1 MGGRVVPNIKLI
13 AVNLVVVCSLLV
25 VTESVSFDGNLDI
38 IPFEGSE
45 NVRSTSRRFISMILK
60 RSAANRYSEK
70 SSLESQSRARR
81 DDDEALARARRDD
94 EVQRTKQ
101 DELREEYERRLFES
115 LNIVGT
121 VEATRL
127 YVPEYIQDS
136 NTTTGSPKA
145 FNIEVGT
152 VVGKVRKLFPHGKQL
167 IVWPYAGWRNFTVD
181 ENTGEIRTTAKMDF
195 ELIWLYNMTIRD
207 FKRNYSDPE
216 PLRQPPMPD
225 PLPTPDPKTDYVD
238 HYLIIEVVDRNDNVP
253 KFIRDTT
260 GGGLFT
266 GQVNTNARA
275 GTPILHIHAEDDD
288 SGPRGRIRFNIK
300 TDDGKQSDFTIDPKT
315 HFLKTTGGKK
325 LPSGD
330 YKVYV
335 EALDYGK
342 PPKSSGF
349 QEFSVSV
356 QRKLQPE
363 FFGIP
368 YNFNF
373 SEASVCGSL
382 VATVE
387 ATSRSGMPI
396 KYEILTANVKNTFA
410 INHLGQITLLRKL
423 DYDTGNSSD
432 KMFTLDVRAT
442 EDAYVGRSTDAVV
455 NLKLVNADNHLG
467 MFKTPAK
474 QLQFEE
480 GSFRAGGHIYK
491 VDVEDCDCKENCECK
506 TGEMIYKIGDTEGFF
521 DITSGGQIRNIK
533 DLDYEKRNY
542 FFFPVQVI
550 DPGRNG
556 RTRTSYVEI
565 TILDVDDTPPN
576 FPTSNYDFAIFEDA
590 PKNQVI
596 GVAQALDPD
605 PSTKPDDI
613 TYSITTADPVEG
625 REYFIVGSQ
634 GVITVLKNTN
644 RFRGFDS
651 YELTITAIDK
661 GNHRSDPPATVKIRV
676 LDVNDHQPVLKE
688 CREQSIKEKQPI
700 GTVLTTLTAT
710 DEDRGVNK
718 LIEYSL
724 ATVQKQNVFKINN
737 QTGVVSTTA
746 VLDREQ
752 YDEIFVVAKA
762 TDGGADRSELLR
774 QVGYCQFI
782 VKVEDVNDHHPMFT
796 VQTFKVN
803 VLRTLAI
810 GETLLQVEAVDPDL
824 GDNAKIEYTILT
836 QKIGARNVVFL
847 EVVKATGA
855 VKVKTSMAG
864 LNMDDE
870 IVLVIQATNKIPGV
884 GSVLGPQSKTTVR
897 VKFSRTAPPAAQLKY
912 TGTGRENQNA
922 GLVVFKLPITGT
934 NLVFSLQTIRDRGNL
949 PFNIGSTSGEIK
961 TTKPLDFELK
971 NSYLFAVT
979 VHEQGL
985 TGSTSIIVQIN
996 VVDIVD
1002 VVPIFGN
1009 DNYYEA
1015 TVSEAAAGGVNVF
1028 RVQASD
1034 PDPISGDKIIYRI
1047 EPKLDYKTFAVSDM
1061 TNFAQIKTWP
1071 GLKVGNFD
1079 REKKDVYTIVIE
1091 AYRQSSPSL
1100 RSIVIL
1106 VIHVRDEND
1115 CPPIFTKTDYKAAD
1129 IPENIPVPYIV
1140 PNLILNATDQ
1150 DILENGDVYYFITS
1164 GNDGRFTME
1173 TIVGQDR
1180 KNTGRLIVS
1189 RPLDAKKS
1197 PEFEKNPVYTLTV
1210 TATDRKHTATATV
1223 TVRVSLFCFISS
1235 WKLLN

>member
-1 MGGRVVPNIKLI
+1 
-13 AVNLVVVCSLLV
+13 
-25 VTESVSFDGNLDI
+25 
-38 IPFEGSE
+38 
-45 NVRSTSRRFISMILK
+45 
-60 RSAANRYSEK
+60 
-70 SSLESQSRARR
+70 
-81 DDDEALARARRDD
+81 
-94 EVQRTKQ
+94 
-101 DELREEYERRLFES
+101 
-115 LNIVGT
+115 
-121 VEATRL
+121 
-127 YVPEYIQDS
+127 
-136 NTTTGSPKA
+136 
-145 FNIEVGT
+145 

-167 IVWPYAGWRNFTVD
+167 IVWPYQGWRNFTVD
-181 ENTGEIRTTAKMDF
+181 ENTAEIKTTAKMDF

-207 FKRNYSDPE
+207 FKHNYSDPQ

-225 PLPTPDPKTDYVD
+225 PKPEPDAKTDYVD

-275 GTPILHIHAEDDD
+275 GTPILYIHPEDGD

-300 TDDGKQSDFTIDPKT
+300 TDNGKQSDFTIDPKT
-315 HFLKTTGGKK
+315 HFLKTAGGKK

-335 EALDYGK
+335 EALDYGM

-349 QEFSVSV
+349 QEFAVRV
-356 QRKLQPE
+356 RKLEPE

-368 YNFNF
+368 YNLNF
-373 SEASVCGSL
+373 SEASVCGSV
-382 VATVE
+382 VATLE

-432 KMFTLDVRAT
+432 KMFTFDVRAT
-442 EDAYVGRSTDAVV
+442 EDAYEGRSTDAVV

-480 GSFRAGGHIYK
+480 GSFRAGGDIYK

-550 DPGRNG
+550 DPGEYG

-565 TILDVDDTPPN
+565 TVLDVDDTPPN
-576 FPTSNYDFAIFEDA
+576 FPTPNYEFDIFEDA
-590 PKNQVI
+590 PENQVI

-605 PSTKPDDI
+605 PATKPDDI
-613 TYSITTADPVEG
+613 TYSITNADPVEG
-625 REYFIVGSQ
+625 REYFTVGNQ
-634 GVITVLKNTN
+634 GVIKVLKDTK
-644 RFRGFDS
+644 RFQGFDT

-676 LDVNDHQPVLKE
+676 LDVNDHQPVFRE
-688 CREQSIKEKQPI
+688 CKQQSIKEKQPI
-700 GTVLTTLTAT
+700 GTVLTTLLAT
-710 DEDRGVNK
+710 DEDRGLNK

-724 ATVQKQNVFKINN
+724 ALVQKHNFFRINN
-737 QTGVVSTTA
+737 QSGVVSTTE

-762 TDGGADRSELLR
+762 TDGGAGRSEPLR

-803 VLRTLAI
+803 VLRTLAV

-824 GDNAKIEYTILT
+824 GVNAIIEYTILT
-836 QKIGARNVVFL
+836 QKLGARNEAFL
-847 EVVKATGA
+847 EVVKATGE

-864 LNMDDE
+864 LNMGDE
-870 IVLVIQATNKIPGV
+870 IVLVIQATNNIPVV
-884 GSVLGPQSKTTVR
+884 GSVIGSQSETTVR
-897 VKFSRTAPPAAQLKY
+897 VKFSRTAPPAAAAQLKY
-912 TGTGRENQNA
+912 TDTIRENQNA

-949 PFNIGSTSGEIK
+949 PFHIGSTSGEIK

-971 NSYLFAVT
+971 KSYLFAVT

-985 TGSTSIIVQIN
+985 TGSKSIIVQIN
-996 VVDIVD
+996 VVDIDD

-1009 DNYYEA
+1009 DNYEA

-1034 PDPISGDKIIYRI
+1034 PDPISGDNILYRI
-1047 EPKLDYKTFAVSDM
+1047 EPKLDSKTFTVSDM
-1061 TNFAQIKTWP
+1061 TNFAQIKTAP
-1071 GLKVGNFD
+1071 GLIAGSFD

-1091 AYRQSSPSL
+1091 AFRQSSPSL
-1100 RSIVIL
+1100 KSTALLIIK
-1106 VIHVRDEND
+1106 VRDEND
-1115 CPPIFTKTDYKAAD
+1115 SPPIFTKTDYKAAA

-1140 PNLILNATDQ
+1140 PNLVLNATDQ

-1180 KNTGRLIVS
+1180 KNTGQLIVS

-1197 PEFEKNPVYTLTV
+1197 PEFEKNPVYVLTV
-1210 TATDRKHTATATV
+1210 IATDRKHIATATV
-1223 TVRVSLFCFISS
+1223 TVRVSLFCFILS
-1235 WKLLN
+1235 WKLLNF